1 MLLVLSIFACLLLA
15 GCGSQ
20 GSITE
25 TEKNLIAGSPE
36 IMRVLTV
43 EDRADSLF
51 LRGKA
56 LDFNSCDLGGEY
68 VRTLGRKML
77 ATVTCPE
84 QDGVGIAA
92 PQVGIARR
100 LIAVQR
106 FDKPGEPFELYANI
120 RILDLPGP
128 FEDGPEGCLS
138 VPGKRVIV
146 NRSREVVV
154 SYINPQTLRECID
167 TVYGFS
173 AVIFQHEIDHLEGI
187 LLEN

>member
-1 MLLVLSIFACLLLA
+1 MLLALSIIACLLLA
-15 GCGSQ
+15 GCGTQ
-20 GSITE
+20 G
-25 TEKNLIAGSPE
+25 NLRADEIALISESPE
-36 IMRVLTV
+36 VMRVLTV

-51 LRGKA
+51 LRGTA
-56 LDFNSCDLGGEY
+56 LDFSKSDLKGDM
-68 VRTLGRKML
+68 VRVLGRKML

-106 FDKPGEPFELYANI
+106 FDKPDEPFELYANI
-120 RILDLPGP
+120 RILELPGP

-154 SYINPQTLRECID
+154 SYTDPETLQERID
-167 TVYGFS
+167 TVFGFT
-173 AVIFQHEIDHLEGI
+173 AVIFQHEIDHLSGI
-187 LLEN
+187 LLE

>member
-1 MLLVLSIFACLLLA
+1 MLLVLSILACLLLA
-15 GCGSQ
+15 GCGAQ
-20 GSITE
+20 GSLTEAEIT
-25 TEKNLIAGSPE
+25 LISESPE
-36 IMRVLTV
+36 VMRVLTV

-56 LDFNSCDLGGEY
+56 LDFNASDLSGEY

-138 VPGKRVIV
+138 VPGVRAIV
-146 NRSREVVV
+146 KRSREVVI
-154 SYINPQTLRECID
+154 SYTDPETLLEHVD
-167 TVYGFS
+167 TVFGFS